1 LKSDDLTYQSCPKK
15 RNFTAI
21 CQRSKHKIQN
31 IWVNVI
37 FSSVLLLC
45 HAYSHTNL
53 RQVLTNRIPAP
64 NWRAFIMQKAIG
76 TKQRPKKPSSTIS
89 STSNS
94 YSEVNSKVLEVM
106 FVYDDSEDSVEVVES
121 TVIDFYAVIEHLR
134 QGHAVFIAPKTYGKN
149 QSSKEQTK
157 GKDYFAHV

>member
-1 LKSDDLTYQSCPKK
+1 V
-15 RNFTAI
+15 NFIIA
-21 CQRSKHKIQN
+21 
-31 IWVNVI
+31 
-37 FSSVLLLC
+37 SVLLLC

-53 RQVLTNRIPAP
+53 RQVLTYRSLAVK
-64 NWRAFIMQKAIG
+64 WRAFIMQKAIG
-76 TKQRPKKPSSTIS
+76 TKQRAKKPLSTIS
-89 STSNS
+89 PISNS

-149 QSSKEQTK
+149 QSSKEQVK